1 MTAAARSRRLREDG
15 FTGCNVTYPLKE
27 EAFDACE
34 ALSDEAQ
41 RAEAVNT
48 IFFGRQTLGTIT
60 DGIGART
67 AIEALLD
74 EPVALKRIGVL
85 GYGATARAILA
96 ELHDT
101 DAYTFVWGRDSDR
114 VRAACAIF
122 EARPW
127 PQENPPE
134 IVVSTLPPEVRLPEE
149 LIGTTARRGSRNGR
163 ELRAARGVGAAA
175 RPRSP
180 LRRRDARGTSA
191 SELRLLA
198 RAFGSRLEQLT
209 ANVYVPPLF
218 EVTDRG
224 WILEL
229 IDRHPF
235 GMLVTSDAEHPRVSH
250 LPLVA
255 DERDDGLWIVGH
267 VARAN
272 PHAESIRQRRT
283 GHACLRRTA
292 CVRFR
297 GVV

>member
-1 MTAAARSRRLREDG
+1 MMKLALIGDPVEQSASPSLQRGFLEEAAIDGDYLAIRVPSGDGGRTIRRLREDG

-34 ALSDEAQ
+34 ALTEEAR
-41 RAEAVNT
+41 RAQAVNT

-114 VRAACAIF
+114 VRAACNIF

-127 PQENPPE
+127 PPENPPE

-149 LIGTTARRGSRNGR
+149 LIAQ
-163 ELRAARGVGAAA
+163 LRAADLVMDANYG
-175 RPRSP
+175 PRAVLGRQLGREVLSG
-180 LRRRDARGTSA
+180 DAMLEA
-191 SELRLLA
+191 QA
-198 RAFGSRLEQLT
+198 RASFDFWLAHLDRV
-209 ANVYVPPLF
+209 AN
-218 EVTDRG
+218 
-224 WILEL
+224 
-229 IDRHPF
+229 
-235 GMLVTSDAEHPRVSH
+235 
-250 LPLVA
+250 
-255 DERDDGLWIVGH
+255 
-267 VARAN
+267 N
-272 PHAESIRQRRT
+272 
-283 GHACLRRTA
+283 
-292 CVRFR
+292 
-297 GVV
+297 

>member
-1 MTAAARSRRLREDG
+1 MMKLALIGDPVEHSASPSLQRGFLEEAGIDGDYLAIRVPSGDGRRTIARLREDG

-41 RAEAVNT
+41 RAKAVNT

-127 PQENPPE
+127 PPENPPE

-149 LIGTTARRGSRNGR
+149 LIAQ
-163 ELRAARGVGAAA
+163 LRAADLVMDANYG
-175 RPRSP
+175 PRAVLGRQLGREVLSG
-180 LRRRDARGTSA
+180 DAMLEA
-191 SELRLLA
+191 QA
-198 RAFGSRLEQLT
+198 RASFDFWLAHLDRV
-209 ANVYVPPLF
+209 AN
-218 EVTDRG
+218 
-224 WILEL
+224 
-229 IDRHPF
+229 
-235 GMLVTSDAEHPRVSH
+235 
-250 LPLVA
+250 
-255 DERDDGLWIVGH
+255 
-267 VARAN
+267 N
-272 PHAESIRQRRT
+272 
-283 GHACLRRTA
+283 
-292 CVRFR
+292 
-297 GVV
+297 